1 MPTNTGNA
9 NVDGFAVS
17 ESNTGVTRPS
27 SVFDKN
33 EDSFYRS
40 SINPSTNEYI
50 QVSFPKAYLIG
61 RYSLTTTS
69 GYVGNMLK
77 KWEIHGLSDGK
88 WIVLH
93 AGSQE
98 AVAGTVTFDFTPTLI
113 NGVRIVL
120 KERYGA
126 NSWFLNEA
134 EFFEVAYSQKILLEH
149 EGIYKTYNATTA
161 AWEIISSV
169 YPTEEQFINQGIDAT
184 PGKDISIVYQ
194 LPGAKI
200 LYYTDSGCTSI
211 EKHDDVQAFSVY
223 DYISEFPVVVA
234 YSEIDEDIIITTTT
248 EPFTIYDEF
257 VDENGEPG
265 EIEILYYTDDPNTT
279 GAELSITENW
289 SPLDELEGDKELV
302 VWTSEENAQRS
313 LRIEGL
319 LPEAFTHLDYW
330 IDVENLVGMN
340 IAATGEPAPFA
351 IQKEGDPKYYSFYQG
366 HFFELPVNERMFSNY
381 GLRPTAVNAITQ
393 QQWKPFLGNVKK
405 IRLLYMFSNQS
416 IGTKSIST
424 SLDVIHTVGTIKIL
438 REIRKTTPTVS
449 QFQIEISKYSMQGRM
464 EEIERI
470 NLNNLMA
477 LEMRTA
483 LLLNA
488 AELKMHE
495 MIIETFDDND
505 YEIPRKITDTVWHET
520 NMTSNN
526 SPSPLMASA
535 SSTHSTSGGAWQ
547 AFDNKT
553 STKWMTVDKGG
564 HGQWIEIDFGR
575 SVYIDTIKLT
585 ARPDS
590 YFYQIPVKMFLKYS
604 EDRINWNESDRF
616 LGVEATKPSD
626 IQTHRIN
633 RIKGRFIRL
642 VAEEA
647 RLGSNNQYDTGFGEI
662 KYASNE
668 EVNEPSKYNTLT
680 RQFEGDFILEVPMHV
695 PDYAS
700 KLYVQGNGESY
711 RMWIRDG
718 VKSIEVIDVFNDTI
732 DLATFNRDQLYVRIE
747 GAGGNMSAIAYAW
760 Q

>member
-1 MPTNTGNA
+1 MYLKIQGNGNGSAGGGIAKIKIYDPSGNLIPLTIDDVVLTNASIRTGATNYLSLFQEIGSVPPYNGRDIYYVVKLPENLQGFSKIQLANWGNA
-9 NVDGFAVS
+9 SYAMKTISISTSRDLQSYEQIYQGAFAVG
-17 ESNTGVTRPS
+17 EQRDVLQGYKL
-27 SVFDKN
+27 SVV
-33 EDSFYRS
+33 
-40 SINPSTNEYI
+40 
-50 QVSFPKAYLIG
+50 Q
-61 RYSLTTTS
+61 
-69 GYVGNMLK
+69 
-77 KWEIHGLSDGK
+77 
-88 WIVLH
+88 
-93 AGSQE
+93 
-98 AVAGTVTFDFTPTLI
+98 
-113 NGVRIVL
+113 RILV
-120 KERYGA
+120 
-126 NSWFLNEA
+126 
-134 EFFEVAYSQKILLEH
+134 EH
-149 EGIYKTYNATTA
+149 EGVYKALNSSSLV
-161 AWEIISSV
+161 WEIVSSI
-169 YPTEEQFINQGIDAT
+169 YPTEEQFINQGIDAG
-184 PGKDISIVYQ
+184 PGKDISFVHQ
-194 LPGAKI
+194 LKNAKI
-200 LYYTDSGCTSI
+200 LYYTNTDCTSV

-223 DYISEFPVVVA
+223 DYISEFPAVVA

-257 VDENGEPG
+257 VDENGELG

-313 LRIEGL
+313 LRVEGL

-381 GLRPTAVNAITQ
+381 GLRPTAVNTITQ
-393 QQWKPFLGNVKK
+393 QQWKSFLGNVKK

-438 REIRKTTPTVS
+438 REIRKTTPAVN

-495 MIIETFDDND
+495 MIIETFDDSD
-505 YEIPRKITDTVWHET
+505 YEIPQTMQVEVEVPQEGVDEEGNPLPPIKERQTV
-520 NMTSNN
+520 
-526 SPSPLMASA
+526 P
-535 SSTHSTSGGAWQ
+535 
-547 AFDNKT
+547 
-553 STKWMTVDKGG
+553 
-564 HGQWIEIDFGR
+564 
-575 SVYIDTIKLT
+575 
-585 ARPDS
+585 
-590 YFYQIPVKMFLKYS
+590 
-604 EDRINWNESDRF
+604 
-616 LGVEATKPSD
+616 KPSD
-626 IQTHRIN
+626 
-633 RIKGRFIRL
+633 
-642 VAEEA
+642 
-647 RLGSNNQYDTGFGEI
+647 
-662 KYASNE
+662 
-668 EVNEPSKYNTLT
+668 YNILT

-732 DLATFNRDQLYVRIE
+732 DLTTFNGDQLYVRIE